1 MADVLIRDIP
11 DDVLRVIDARA
22 AELGVSRVEY
32 MRRRLAQDAVWPAV
46 SVTVDD
52 LVRFGQAYADLASP
66 EAMAGAWE

>member
-11 DDVLRVIDARA
+11 DDVLQAIDARA

-46 SVTVDD
+46 PVTVDD
-52 LVRFGQAYADLASP
+52 LVRFGEAHADLASS
-66 EAMAGAWE
+66 EAMARAWE